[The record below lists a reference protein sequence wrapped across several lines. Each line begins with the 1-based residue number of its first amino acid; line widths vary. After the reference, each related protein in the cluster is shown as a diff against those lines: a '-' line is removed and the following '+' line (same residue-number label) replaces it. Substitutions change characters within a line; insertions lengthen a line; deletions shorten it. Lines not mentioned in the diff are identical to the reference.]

1 MSKAFLIVGVLTWAG
16 LCGSAAAAGISVS
29 VGGASVGASIGAD
42 VGSGGT
48 GTTVTGPSGSLGL
61 GGGMS
66 DDATGNG
73 SSDQQNA
80 LEAVRSARV
89 LSLDKILAAAK
100 PYADGEVIDAKL
112 VSVRG
117 FLLYD
122 LKVLGPKGD
131 VGDLYLYALSG
142 KLVASQ

>member
-1 MSKAFLIVGVLTWAG
+1 MSKAFLIVAVLSWAG
-16 LCGSAAAAGISVS
+16 LSGSAEAAGISVS
-29 VGGASVGASIGAD
+29 VGGASVGAS
-42 VGSGGT
+42 VGGSGT
-48 GTTVTGPSGSLGL
+48 GTDATGLTGSLGL
-61 GGGMS
+61 SGGTS
-66 DDATGNG
+66 AEAAGNAG
-73 SSDQQNA
+73 SDQQNA

-100 PYADGEVIDAKL
+100 PYADGDIIDAKL

-122 LKVLGPKGD
+122 LKVLSPKGD
-131 VGDLYLYALSG
+131 VSDLYLYALSG